1 MKTFSSEE
9 IILRLKN
16 ILGIESDKELGE
28 LLGVTKGAI
37 SNWKKRNSIDWNLV
51 FSKCEHVDLNWLING
66 YDGRDVVASTKHD
79 TETKPRIP
87 FDAAAG
93 ALSIITNS
101 VAANQCEYAPVIPR
115 FPKYDFTIMVRG
127 NSMEPEFMSGD
138 EIACRLIDEKAF
150 IQWGRPHVIDTTQ
163 GVVLKRIYDRKSSI
177 LCRSDND
184 DYEDFEIP
192 KSDVLHL
199 ALVVGSL
206 RVY

>member
-9 IILRLKN
+9 VIERLK
-16 ILGIESDKELGE
+16 LALSVDSDKELGE
-28 LLGVTKGAI
+28 ILGLTKAAI
-37 SNWKKRNSIDWNLV
+37 SNWKKRNSIDWDLV
-51 FSKCEHVDLNWLING
+51 FSKCEHVSYDWLITG
-66 YDGRDVVASTKHD
+66 KG
-79 TETKPRIP
+79 ETAIINPTQEPEIKPRIP

-93 ALSIITNS
+93 SLSIIANS
-101 VAANQCEYAPVIPR
+101 VTATQCEYTPVIPR

-138 EIACRLIDEKAF
+138 EVACRLIDEKAF

-163 GVVLKRIYDRKSSI
+163 GVVLKRIYDRKSAI

-192 KSDVLHL
+192 KSDILHI